1 MPKKN
6 ISWTVAIPLNN
17 CGKANCYLYLYW
29 PDSEIP
35 YEGHRSMMYFT
46 RLPDHKTPGF
56 NERLHFSNFQQHNIV
71 FNAQAGK
78 SQCDYHVGCLSI
90 KTVLS
95 GEEVYGFN
103 GLEKSV
109 RPGRFLLLN
118 DEQPYSFR
126 TETSEKVKT
135 LSVFFKREFA
145 SAVFRDATHKEE
157 TILEN
162 PFETATQI
170 PEFFQTL
177 YTLDES
183 MRSLLS
189 GLIFGLENAERQNSK
204 ACSGDENLVFL
215 LHYLMRV
222 HQSEVYRSH
231 QVHAVRSSTKI
242 EIYKRLCIAKDFLHS
257 TFMNN
262 LDLALV
268 SRVACMS
275 VPQLVR
281 QFKAA
286 YQTTPHQY
294 LMQVR
299 MEHAAALLKNTHKPV
314 NEIARASGFENTSAF
329 CRSFK
334 KEYGITPQTKR
345 TAFGH

>member
-1 MPKKN
+1 M
-6 ISWTVAIPLNN
+6 I
-17 CGKANCYLYLYW
+17 
-29 PDSEIP
+29 
-35 YEGHRSMMYFT
+35 YFT
-46 RLPDHKTPGF
+46 KLPDHKAPGF
-56 NERLHFSNFQQHNIV
+56 NEQLHFSNFQQHNVV
-71 FNAQAGK
+71 FNAQASK
-78 SQCDYHVGCLSI
+78 SHCDHHVGCLSI

-109 RPGRFLLLN
+109 RPGQFLVLN
-118 DEQPYSFR
+118 DDQPYSFR
-126 TETSEKVKT
+126 IETSERVKN

-145 SAVFRDATHKEE
+145 AAVFRDTTHKDEI
-157 TILEN
+157 ILDS

-177 YTLDES
+177 YTLDEF
-183 MRSLLS
+183 MQGLLS
-189 GLIFGLENAERQNSK
+189 SLIFELENTQEQNSK
-204 ACSGDENLVFL
+204 ACSGDEHLVFL

-222 HQSEVYRSH
+222 HQSEVYKSH
-231 QVHAVRSSTKI
+231 QVHAVRPSTKT
-242 EIYKRLCIAKDFLHS
+242 EIYKRLCVAKDFLHS

-286 YQTTPHQY
+286 FQTTPHQY

-299 MEHAAALLKNTHKPV
+299 MAHAAALLKNTYKPV

-334 KEYGITPQTKR
+334 KEYGITPR
-345 TAFGH
+345 TRRAALVISL

>member
-1 MPKKN
+1 
-6 ISWTVAIPLNN
+6 
-17 CGKANCYLYLYW
+17 
-29 PDSEIP
+29 
-35 YEGHRSMMYFT
+35 MMYFT
-46 RLPDHKTPGF
+46 RLPDHKAPGF
-56 NERLHFSNFQQHNIV
+56 NERLHFSNFQQHNVV
-71 FNAQAGK
+71 FNAQASK
-78 SQCDYHVGCLSI
+78 SHCDHHVGCLSI

-109 RPGRFLLLN
+109 RPGQFLVLN
-118 DEQPYSFR
+118 DDQPYSFR
-126 TETSEKVKT
+126 IETSEKVKN
-135 LSVFFKREFA
+135 LSVFFKHEFA
-145 SAVFRDATHKEE
+145 AAVFRDATHKEE
-157 TILEN
+157 TILES
-162 PFETATQI
+162 PFERTTQI

-177 YTLDES
+177 YTLDGF
-183 MRSLLS
+183 MQGLLS
-189 GLIFGLENAERQNSK
+189 GLIFELENTEGQNSK

-215 LHYLMRV
+215 LDYLMRV
-222 HQSEVYRSH
+222 HQSEMYKSH
-231 QVHAVRSSTKI
+231 QVHAVRPSTKT
-242 EIYKRLCIAKDFLHS
+242 EIYKRLCVAKDFLHS

-286 YQTTPHQY
+286 FRTTPHQY
-294 LMQVR
+294 LMQIR
-299 MEHAAALLKNTHKPV
+299 MAHAAALLKNTYKPV

-334 KEYGITPQTKR
+334 KEYGITPR
-345 TAFGH
+345 TRRAALVISL